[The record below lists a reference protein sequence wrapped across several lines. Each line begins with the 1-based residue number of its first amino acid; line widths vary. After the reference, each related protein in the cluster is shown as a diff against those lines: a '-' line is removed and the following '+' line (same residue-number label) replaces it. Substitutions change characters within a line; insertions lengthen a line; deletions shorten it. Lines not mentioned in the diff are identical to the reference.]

1 MHIRINIKMQHEL
14 CSLRADFFIIQDKPD
29 FFAGGME
36 AGEGI
41 CCDTEQSQ
49 KSYHVHQER

>member
-1 MHIRINIKMQHEL
+1 MQHEL